1 MSESQTA
8 AAVLIAEEDQ
18 LRAKWHR
25 TLAALLA
32 ASPEV
37 DELAALGAMTGDETE
52 YGQAVTALAAAARAT
67 DASRAEREYAAL
79 FIGMTG
85 GELTPYASFY
95 LTGFL
100 HEKPLARLRADLREI
115 GVQRRDGVSEPEDH
129 IAMLLETM
137 AGLIVGD
144 YGAPASL
151 EDQRRFFEKHIQPW
165 APKFFADLEAAP
177 SASLYMPIGALG
189 RLFMAIET
197 EGFGMA

>member
-8 AAVLIAEEDQ
+8 AAIEIAEEDA

-25 TLAALLA
+25 TLATLLA
-32 ASPEV
+32 RAPTDAQLS
-37 DELAALGAMTGDETE
+37 ALGAMAGDETE
-52 YGQAVTALAAAARAT
+52 YGRAVTALAAAARAT
-67 DASRAEREYAAL
+67 DGAKADREYAAL
-79 FIGMTG
+79 FIGVTS
-85 GELTPYASFY
+85 GELTPYGSFY

-100 HEKPLARLRADLREI
+100 HEKPLARLRADLRAL
-115 GVQRRDGVSEPEDH
+115 GVERDEDVPEPEDH

-137 AGLIVGD
+137 AGLISGA
-144 YGAPASL
+144 YGEPADL
-151 EDQRRFFEKHIQPW
+151 DAQKRFFDAHLKPW

-189 RLFMAIET
+189 RLFMAIEI

>member
-8 AAVLIAEEDQ
+8 EAIDIAEEDL

-32 ASPEV
+32 RAPDSGQ
-37 DELAALGAMTGDETE
+37 LAALGAMAGDDTD
-52 YGQAVTALAAAARAT
+52 YGQAVTALAAAARAA
-67 DASRAEREYAAL
+67 DAAAASREYDAL
-79 FIGMTG
+79 FIGVTS
-85 GELTPYASFY
+85 GELTPYGSFY

-100 HEKPLARLRADLREI
+100 HEKPLARLRSDLRAL
-115 GVQRRDGVSEPEDH
+115 GVERSDDVPEPEDH

-137 AGLIVGD
+137 AGLISGA
-144 YGAPASL
+144 YGAPADL
-151 EDQRRFFEKHIQPW
+151 DAQKRFFDAHIKPW
-165 APKFFADLEAAP
+165 APKFFTDLEAAP

-189 RLFMAIET
+189 RLFMEIEI

>member
-1 MSESQTA
+1 
-8 AAVLIAEEDQ
+8 
-18 LRAKWHR
+18 
-25 TLAALLA
+25 
-32 ASPEV
+32 
-37 DELAALGAMTGDETE
+37 
-52 YGQAVTALAAAARAT
+52 
-67 DASRAEREYAAL
+67 
-79 FIGMTG
+79 G

-115 GVQRRDGVSEPEDH
+115 GVQRSEGVSEPEDH

-144 YGAPASL
+144 YGDPASL
-151 EDQRRFFEKHIQPW
+151 EDQKRFFEKHIQTW